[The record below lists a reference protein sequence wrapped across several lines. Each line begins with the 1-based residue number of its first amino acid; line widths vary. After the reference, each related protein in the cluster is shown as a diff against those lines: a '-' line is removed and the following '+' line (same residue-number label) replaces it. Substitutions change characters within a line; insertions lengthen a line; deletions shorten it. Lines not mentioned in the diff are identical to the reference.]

1 MNPILQRLYNLMAE
15 RGVNAKQVTEAL
27 HMSASSF
34 TDWKKGK
41 ASPGVEALS
50 KLAPYF
56 GVSLDYLITGHEYEP
71 AEGARE
77 TSPLPTEPETSNE
90 KEASNPLEDELLSKF
105 RRLPLECQ
113 GSVMSY
119 MDGMQ
124 AALSRQML
132 LSQSAVQKISPMP
145 QSAVQQPAVQQI
157 PLAAQPAEVL
167 PEPQGNQEDEGA
179 QVPA

>member
-1 MNPILQRLYNLMAE
+1 MNPILKRLYDLMAE
-15 RGVNAKQVTEAL
+15 RGTNAKQVTEAL

-50 KLAPYF
+50 KMAPYF

-71 AEGARE
+71 ADGARE
-77 TSPLPTEPETSNE
+77 AAQPPEVPEDSNE
-90 KEASNPLEDELLSKF
+90 QEVSNPMEDALLSKF

-113 GSVMSY
+113 GSVLAY
-119 MDGMQ
+119 LDGMQ

-132 LSQSAVQKISPMP
+132 LPQTAVQQVSPVP
-145 QSAVQQPAVQQI
+145 QSA
-157 PLAAQPAEVL
+157 EVV

>member
-1 MNPILQRLYNLMAE
+1 MNPILQRLYDLMAE
-15 RGVNAKQVTEAL
+15 RGTNAKQVTEAL
-27 HMSASSF
+27 HISASSF

-50 KLAPYF
+50 KMAPFF

-71 AEGARE
+71 AEGTRE
-77 TSPLPTEPETSNE
+77 AAPLPKEPETSNE
-90 KEASNPLEDELLSKF
+90 KEISNPLEDELLSKF

-124 AALSRQML
+124 AALSRQAL
-132 LSQSAVQKISPMP
+132 LSQT
-145 QSAVQQPAVQQI
+145 AVQQQVPLAPQTTVQQI
-157 PLAAQPAEVL
+157 SPAPLPAADA
-167 PEPQGNQEDEGA
+167 PEPEGSQGDEEA